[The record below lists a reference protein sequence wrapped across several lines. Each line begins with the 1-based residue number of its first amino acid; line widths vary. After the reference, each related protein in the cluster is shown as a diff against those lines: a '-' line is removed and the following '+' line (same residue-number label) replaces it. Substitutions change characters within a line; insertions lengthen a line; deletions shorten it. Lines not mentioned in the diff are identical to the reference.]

1 MSFSKIEKHAIT
13 RWMGEEKNTQDSWE
27 IYILNTKL
35 KGSTKREINNG
46 NEFSNVSGTSR
57 SSGKAKE
64 RGEKNELKIL
74 RKGHE
79 TEVKDRRILRFIL
92 N

>member
-64 RGEKNELKIL
+64 RGKKMSWKFWE
-74 RKGHE
+74 RGM
-79 TEVKDRRILRFIL
+79 RQR
-92 N
+92 